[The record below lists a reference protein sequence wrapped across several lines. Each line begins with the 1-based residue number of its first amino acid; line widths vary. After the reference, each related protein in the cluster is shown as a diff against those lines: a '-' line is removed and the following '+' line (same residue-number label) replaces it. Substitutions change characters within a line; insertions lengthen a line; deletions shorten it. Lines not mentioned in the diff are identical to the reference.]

1 VILSAEDAEA
11 SRRTPSQLSAA
22 KPQSNI
28 SNHQDAKAP
37 SKNWGF
43 APSRDLLRVLRAT
56 PASSALKLFLFSI
69 ASSLI
74 ALPALA
80 DPALW
85 VAKSGGATVYLFG
98 TVHALKSETDW
109 ETPKLAKAF
118 AQSRELW
125 LEADDADPATMT
137 PIVAQL
143 GIDRAHK
150 LSAEV
155 PPADLPRLE
164 AAAKAAG
171 LPGEAALEP
180 MRPWLAAL
188 TLAALPIIKAGY
200 DPAKGVDNILKA
212 KATAAGKPV
221 HGLESAEQQMHF
233 FADFSKARQ
242 VEMLR
247 SVLDEVATGP
257 AQVEEILAAWAAGDL
272 ATIDK
277 DMNEEEE
284 RDHPDLH
291 AVLISNRNQAWA
303 EKIAAWMKSGQG
315 EIFVAVGAGHL
326 VGKDSLQK
334 ALEARGIAVARD

>member
-1 VILSAEDAEA
+1 M
-11 SRRTPSQLSAA
+11 Q
-22 KPQSNI
+22 
-28 SNHQDAKAP
+28 
-37 SKNWGF
+37 
-43 APSRDLLRVLRAT
+43 LRVPHLTYPLRPRGRRGIRNFIA
-56 PASSALKLFLFSI
+56 ALAL
-69 ASSLI
+69 SLI

-80 DPALW
+80 EPALW
-85 VAKSGGATVYLFG
+85 VAKSGAATAYLFG
-98 TVHALKSETDW
+98 TVHALKSEIDW

-118 AQSRELW
+118 AESGELW
-125 LEADDADPATMT
+125 LEADDADPLTMA
-137 PIVAQL
+137 PIVAEL
-143 GIDRAHK
+143 GIDRAHR

-155 PPADLPRLE
+155 APADLPRLE

-188 TLAALPIIKAGY
+188 TLAALPIVKAGY
-200 DPAKGVDNILKA
+200 DPAKGADSVLKA
-212 KATAAGKPV
+212 KAAAAGKPV
-221 HGLESAEQQMHF
+221 RGLESAEQQMHF
-233 FADFSKARQ
+233 FADFPEARQ
-242 VEMLR
+242 VEMLHQ
-247 SVLDEVATGP
+247 VLDEVASGP
-257 AQVEEILAAWAAGDL
+257 AQIEEILTAWAAGDL

-291 AVLISNRNQAWA
+291 AVLIVNRNQAWA
-303 EKIAAWMKSGQG
+303 DKIAAWMRSGKG

>member
-1 VILSAEDAEA
+1 M
-11 SRRTPSQLSAA
+11 Q
-22 KPQSNI
+22 
-28 SNHQDAKAP
+28 
-37 SKNWGF
+37 
-43 APSRDLLRVLRAT
+43 LRVPHLTYPLRPRGRRGIRNFIA
-56 PASSALKLFLFSI
+56 ALAL
-69 ASSLI
+69 SLI

-80 DPALW
+80 EPALW
-85 VAKSGGATVYLFG
+85 VAKSGGATAYLFG
-98 TVHALKSETDW
+98 TVHALKSEIDW

-118 AQSRELW
+118 AESGELW
-125 LEADDADPATMT
+125 LEADDADPLTMA
-137 PIVAQL
+137 PIVAEL
-143 GIDRAHK
+143 GIDRAHR

-155 PPADLPRLE
+155 APADLPRLE

-188 TLAALPIIKAGY
+188 TLAALPIVKAGY
-200 DPAKGVDNILKA
+200 DPAKGADSVLKA
-212 KATAAGKPV
+212 KAAAAGKPV
-221 HGLESAEQQMHF
+221 RGLESAEQQMHF
-233 FADFSKARQ
+233 FADFPEARQ
-242 VEMLR
+242 VEMLHQ
-247 SVLDEVATGP
+247 VLDEVASGP
-257 AQVEEILAAWAAGDL
+257 AQIEEILTAWAAGDL

-291 AVLISNRNQAWA
+291 AVLIVNRNQAWA
-303 EKIAAWMKSGQG
+303 DKIAAWMRSGKG

>member
-1 VILSAEDAEA
+1 M
-11 SRRTPSQLSAA
+11 R
-22 KPQSNI
+22 
-28 SNHQDAKAP
+28 
-37 SKNWGF
+37 
-43 APSRDLLRVLRAT
+43 LRVPHLTYPLR
-56 PASSALKLFLFSI
+56 PRGRRGIRHFI
-69 ASSLI
+69 AAFTLSLLS
-74 ALPALA
+74 LPAA
-80 DPALW
+80 AEPALW

-109 ETPKLAKAF
+109 ETPKISAAF
-118 AQSRELW
+118 AGSRELW
-125 LEADDADPATMT
+125 LEAEDADPATMA

-143 GIDRAHK
+143 GIDRAHR

-155 PPADLPRLE
+155 APADLPRLE

-200 DPAKGVDNILKA
+200 DPAKGVDNVLKA
-212 KATAAGKPV
+212 KAAAAGKPV
-221 HGLESAEQQMHF
+221 HGFESAEQQMHF
-233 FADFSKARQ
+233 FADFPKARQ

-257 AQVEEILAAWAAGDL
+257 AQVEELLAAWAAGDL

-277 DMNEEEE
+277 DMNEEDE
-284 RDHPDLH
+284 RDYPDLH
-291 AVLISNRNQAWA
+291 AVLIVNRNQAWA
-303 EKIAAWMKSGQG
+303 KKIAAWMKSGKG

-326 VGKDSLQK
+326 VGRDSVQNI
-334 ALEARGIAVARD
+334 LERRGIKSVRITD

>member
-1 VILSAEDAEA
+1 M
-11 SRRTPSQLSAA
+11 R
-22 KPQSNI
+22 
-28 SNHQDAKAP
+28 
-37 SKNWGF
+37 
-43 APSRDLLRVLRAT
+43 LRVPHLTYPLR
-56 PASSALKLFLFSI
+56 PRGRRGIFRFL
-69 ASSLI
+69 A
-74 ALPALA
+74 PALLLSLLA
-80 DPALW
+80 APAFAEPALW

-109 ETPKLAKAF
+109 ESPKIAAAF
-118 AQSRELW
+118 NGSGELW
-125 LEADDADPATMT
+125 LEADDADPLTMA
-137 PIVAQL
+137 PIVAEL
-143 GIDRAHK
+143 GLDRIHR

-155 PPADLPRLE
+155 PPADLPRLD

-171 LPGEAALEP
+171 LSGEAALES

-188 TLAALPIIKAGY
+188 TLAALPIVKAGY

-212 KATAAGKPV
+212 KAAAAGKPV
-221 HGLESAEQQMHF
+221 RGFESAAQQMHF
-233 FADFSKARQ
+233 FADFPEARQ

-247 SVLDEVATGP
+247 EVLDEVATGP
-257 AQVEEILAAWAAGDL
+257 AQVEEILTAWAVGDL

-291 AVLISNRNQAWA
+291 AVLIVNRNRAWA
-303 EKIAAWMKSGQG
+303 EKIANWMKSGQG
-315 EIFVAVGAGHL
+315 QIFVAVGAGHL